1 MNYMQAVDKI
11 METWEL
17 NHEKVHEKVTVIAI
31 LYNYNNNCK
40 CSCKD

>member
-17 NHEKVHEKVTVIAI
+17 NEERVHENFTVIAI
-31 LYNYNNNCK
+31 LYNYNNN
-40 CSCKD
+40 